1 MSVLSRRRRP
11 APAAAG
17 FTLTE
22 LALVLV
28 IVSLLVGSLLLPL
41 STQVELRNVSETRKL
56 LAEVREALLGYAVVN
71 GRLPCPASAT
81 TVSGTPGAGIE
92 TPLNATGA
100 CPNAA
105 GVVPWATLGVSETD
119 AWGRRLTYR
128 VTPVF
133 AQCVPPPSFVASG
146 TPCISPSVS
155 FGLNSLGN
163 IDVLTTGG
171 TVIATAVPAIV
182 VSHGRN
188 GNGAF
193 TPQGTQRPVGVDAD
207 ELDNQL
213 TAAGTNTANFNF
225 VSRTP
230 GDAFDD
236 EVMWLTPGV
245 LFNRMISALRLP

>member
-1 MSVLSRRRRP
+1 MSVLSRRHRP

-28 IVSLLVGSLLLPL
+28 IVSLLVGSLLVPL
-41 STQVELRNVSETRKL
+41 STQIELRNTSETRKF
-56 LAEVREALLGYAVVN
+56 LAEVREALLGYAVAK

-92 TPLNATGA
+92 TPLNAAGF

-128 VTPVF
+128 VTPEF
-133 AQCVPPPSFVASG
+133 AQCVPPPPFVASG
-146 TPCISPSVS
+146 TLCASPSVS

-163 IDVLTTGG
+163 LDVLAAGG
-171 TVIATAVPAIV
+171 TLIATKVPAVV

-193 TPQGTQRPVGVDAD
+193 TPQGTQRPVGADAD

-225 VSRTP
+225 VSRPP

-236 EVMWLTPGV
+236 EVIWLAPGV
-245 LFNRMISALRLP
+245 LLSRMVSALRLP